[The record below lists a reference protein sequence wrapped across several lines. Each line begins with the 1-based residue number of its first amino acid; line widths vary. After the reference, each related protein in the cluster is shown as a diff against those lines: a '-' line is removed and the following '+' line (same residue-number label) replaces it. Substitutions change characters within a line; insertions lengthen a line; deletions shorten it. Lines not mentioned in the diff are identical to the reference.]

1 MERKKGGREERGEG
15 RREER
20 KKMIDQISR
29 AKYGSKISRK
39 LKWDVILNVNMK
51 KSLKHSL

>member
-20 KKMIDQISR
+20 RKMIDQISR

-39 LKWDVILNVNMK
+39 LKWDVMLNVNMK

>member
-1 MERKKGGREERGEG
+1 MERKEGGREERGEG

-20 KKMIDQISR
+20 RKMIDQISR

-39 LKWDVILNVNMK
+39 LKWDVMLNVNMK

>member
-20 KKMIDQISR
+20 RKMIDQISR
-29 AKYGSKISRK
+29 AKYGQRFIKS
-39 LKWDVILNVNMK
+39 NVCWGQVGQ
-51 KSLKHSL
+51 

>member
-20 KKMIDQISR
+20 RKMIDQISR